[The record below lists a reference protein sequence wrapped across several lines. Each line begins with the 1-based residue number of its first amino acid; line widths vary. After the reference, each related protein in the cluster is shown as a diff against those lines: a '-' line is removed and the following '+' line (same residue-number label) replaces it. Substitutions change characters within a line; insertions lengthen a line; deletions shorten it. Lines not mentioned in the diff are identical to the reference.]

1 MEDDMPYSM
10 ITSKGQITI
19 PKAVRNRLN
28 LKTGD
33 RLDFRIEEGQLR
45 LIPVNVSVDRVF
57 GALSRKKAWSVTVE
71 RMNAGIKKA
80 IREKN
85 T

>member
-1 MEDDMPYSM
+1 MPYSM

-33 RLDFRIEEGQLR
+33 RLDFRIEEGRLR

-57 GALSRKKAWSVTVE
+57 GALSRKKARSVTVE